1 MWLTVQL
8 YSLPTYLCIHPTSP
22 PEKNVCWLAI
32 SCQLTTCG
40 VITGVGMHVT
50 SFDSIGNIT
59 LKESR
64 EGAISITSDLVF
76 QWSLSRT
83 MYVIHLNVVFL
94 FNMVLIQTNNA
105 QWRICHFVWN
115 TCKLTSMV
123 LAFKYL
129 YLCQITQTTTF
140 QIIHATYNVQQF
152 KVCY

>member
-1 MWLTVQL
+1 
-8 YSLPTYLCIHPTSP
+8 
-22 PEKNVCWLAI
+22 
-32 SCQLTTCG
+32 
-40 VITGVGMHVT
+40 MHVT

-105 QWRICHFVWN
+105 QWRICHLV
-115 TCKLTSMV
+115 
-123 LAFKYL
+123 
-129 YLCQITQTTTF
+129 
-140 QIIHATYNVQQF
+140 
-152 KVCY
+152 